1 MAFGNKTKSEKAA
14 PPVHKLR
21 IGLQTASFWENKTDK
36 GTFYT
41 VTFDRRFQDSK
52 SDWHSTNGYGLR
64 DLLILS
70 KLADL
75 AHTKLIE
82 EVSTESDANE
92 SETEGESA

>member
-14 PPVHKLR
+14 PPVHKIR

-82 EVSTESDANE
+82 EVSTESDSNE

>member
-1 MAFGNKTKSEKAA
+1 MAFGNKTKSEKVA
-14 PPVHKLR
+14 PPVHKIR

-41 VTFDRRFQDSK
+41 VTFDRCFQDSK
-52 SDWHSTNGYGLR
+52 SHWHSTNGYGLR

-75 AHTKLIE
+75 AHRKLIE
-82 EVSTESDANE
+82 EVSTESDTNE

>member
-14 PPVHKLR
+14 PPVHKIR

-36 GTFYT
+36 GNFYT
-41 VTFDRRFQDSK
+41 VTFDRRFQDGK
-52 SDWHSTNGYGLR
+52 NDWHSTNGYGLR
-64 DLLILS
+64 DLLVLA

-82 EVSTESDANE
+82 ELSVDTAADET
-92 SETEGESA
+92 ETEGESA